1 MDDVEKREFTAEER
15 RQMAEEGA
23 AMPDGSFPIA
33 TRADLSNALQ
43 AIGRA
48 KDREATIQHIR
59 RRAKALGL
67 TDMLPEWAVAKCTC
81 GTGDATTLEVLRNTT
96 MADMDVEDFSEIVE
110 AVNKAGGI
118 VKSNGL
124 PRVLIAKA
132 IAAYQE
138 GFAKGDYVGHPFRGN
153 QYADAS
159 GASRGG
165 ASSGVDRDNMTADQG
180 RARTQQ
186 IRDKKRQIRETRV
199 NEERAS
205 RLQAREA
212 ARSFVADRIVEE
224 IKDGQADVA
233 NRRKTVERLSDDMR
247 SLASREEVDAEHAE
261 AYGDKNNPAADAARA
276 YRRAAFFAD
285 KAAKLIAKQ
294 EQAMTIFAVEVQ
306 KFGDNPKDDGGN
318 IDKMA
323 RNLSNR
329 TSSGLQTLRR
339 TVASARASEEKQVK
353 AGRGSASAVAAMRN
367 IQRHIEGVIDSTNKG
382 VESTYYMNDAL
393 QEAETQMMQDMG
405 YKG

>member
-1 MDDVEKREFTAEER
+1 
-15 RQMAEEGA
+15 
-23 AMPDGSFPIA
+23 
-33 TRADLSNALQ
+33 
-43 AIGRA
+43 
-48 KDREATIQHIR
+48 
-59 RRAKALGL
+59 
-67 TDMLPEWAVAKCTC
+67 
-81 GTGDATTLEVLRNTT
+81 
-96 MADMDVEDFSEIVE
+96 
-110 AVNKAGGI
+110 
-118 VKSNGL
+118 
-124 PRVLIAKA
+124 
-132 IAAYQE
+132 
-138 GFAKGDYVGHPFRGN
+138 
-153 QYADAS
+153 
-159 GASRGG
+159 
-165 ASSGVDRDNMTADQG
+165 MTADQG

-212 ARSFVADRIVEE
+212 ARSFVADRVVEE
-224 IKDGQADVA
+224 IKDGQSDIA
-233 NRRKTVERLSDDMR
+233 NRKKTVERLLDDMR

-261 AYGDKNNPAADAARA
+261 AYGDKNSPAADAARA

-285 KAAKLIAKQ
+285 KAAKLMAKQ

-306 KFGDNPKDDGGN
+306 KFGDNPEDDGQN

-382 VESTYYMNDAL
+382 VDSTYYMNDAL